1 MLKFL
6 RPPGPKPLMP
16 ADKIDNTYKKLRW
29 QVFWGIFIGY
39 AGYYLVRKNFSL
51 AMPDLVEMGYSKGDL
66 GLALSAISIAYGIS
80 KFVMGNVSDRS
91 DARKF
96 LPIGLVLSAVVM
108 IVMGAFPFAIS
119 SIGMMFALLF
129 INGWVQGMGW
139 PPCGRVMVHWFS
151 QKERGV
157 KMSFWNVAHNVGG
170 GLIGPLAVLGVWIFG
185 IWQSKFFFPSIVA
198 LVLAFVAWL
207 LIRDTPQSCG
217 LPAIEEYKH
226 DGSVAYKE
234 DAKETLTAKQIFVD
248 YVFNNK
254 MLWLAAFA
262 NAFIYLVRYGVLD
275 WAPTYLQEAKNM
287 DLTQV
292 GWAYFAYEYAGI
304 PGTLLCGWISD
315 KVFNGRRAP
324 SIIVFMALVCVA
336 VFIYWLNPPG
346 REWLDIAALIMIG
359 FLIYGPVMLI
369 GVQALDLVPKQA
381 AGTAAGFTG
390 LFGYL
395 GGAVFANIALG
406 YIVDHWGWTGGFYVL
421 IAACFLSI
429 FFSALTWKRELQMS
443 KQA

>member
-6 RPPGPKPLMP
+6 RPPEAKPLIE
-16 ADKIDNTYKKLRW
+16 AGKIDKTYKKLRW

-198 LVLAFVAWL
+198 LGLAFVAWL
-207 LIRDTPQSCG
+207 LVRDTPQSCG
-217 LPAIEEYKH
+217 DRK
-226 DGSVAYKE
+226 SV
-234 DAKETLTAKQIFVD
+234 V
-248 YVFNNK
+248 
-254 MLWLAAFA
+254 
-262 NAFIYLVRYGVLD
+262 
-275 WAPTYLQEAKNM
+275 
-287 DLTQV
+287 
-292 GWAYFAYEYAGI
+292 
-304 PGTLLCGWISD
+304 
-315 KVFNGRRAP
+315 
-324 SIIVFMALVCVA
+324 
-336 VFIYWLNPPG
+336 
-346 REWLDIAALIMIG
+346 
-359 FLIYGPVMLI
+359 
-369 GVQALDLVPKQA
+369 
-381 AGTAAGFTG
+381 
-390 LFGYL
+390 
-395 GGAVFANIALG
+395 
-406 YIVDHWGWTGGFYVL
+406 
-421 IAACFLSI
+421 
-429 FFSALTWKRELQMS
+429 
-443 KQA
+443 